1 MKNEQKIV
9 ELLAHVVRKVDQN
22 DALIQRMD
30 ERIEQNKE
38 QIRQNKEQIRQG
50 KERLNNLDDISAGV
64 LTLLRD
70 LAKRSGET
78 AELRDRIERLE
89 KHTGLQ

>member
-9 ELLAHVVRKVDQN
+9 ELLAHMVRKVDQG
-22 DALIQRMD
+22 DELLTEMK
-30 ERIEQNKE
+30 ERIKVGEE
-38 QIRQNKEQIRQG
+38 RIRQNE
-50 KERLNNLDDISAGV
+50 ERLNNLDEISAGV

-78 AELRDRIERLE
+78 AELRNRIERLE
-89 KHTGLQ
+89 KHNGL

>member
-9 ELLAHVVRKVDQN
+9 ELLAHVVHKVDQN

-38 QIRQNKEQIRQG
+38 EIRQNKEQIRQG

-78 AELRDRIERLE
+78 AELRNRIQRLE

>member
-9 ELLAHVVRKVDQN
+9 ELLAHMVRKVDQG
-22 DALIQRMD
+22 DELLAEMK
-30 ERIEQNKE
+30 ERIKVGEERIKVGE
-38 QIRQNKEQIRQG
+38 ERIRQNE
-50 KERLNNLDDISAGV
+50 ERLNNLDEISAGV

-78 AELRDRIERLE
+78 AELRNRIERLE
-89 KHTGLQ
+89 KHTGL

>member
-1 MKNEQKIV
+1 MKDEQKIV
-9 ELLAHVVRKVDQN
+9 ELLVHVMRKVDQN

-38 QIRQNKEQIRQG
+38 QIRQNEEQIRQG

-64 LTLLRD
+64 LTLPRD

-78 AELRDRIERLE
+78 VNLRNRIEHLE
-89 KHTGLQ
+89 KHTWLQ

>member
-9 ELLAHVVRKVDQN
+9 ELLAHMVRKVDQG
-22 DALIQRMD
+22 DELLTEMK
-30 ERIEQNKE
+30 ERIKVGEE
-38 QIRQNKEQIRQG
+38 RIRQNE
-50 KERLNNLDDISAGV
+50 ERLNNLDEISAGV

-78 AELRDRIERLE
+78 AELRNRIERLE
-89 KHTGLQ
+89 KHTGL